1 MKNIEVQRAILEKI
15 KEYNRIIIFRHSRP
29 DGDAVGSTKGL
40 QSLLKLNF
48 PKKEIYLQNSDYCDY
63 MKFLGPEDEPIADEL
78 YADALG
84 IVVDTG
90 TLDRISNKKYD
101 LCRELIKIDHH
112 IDIKPYGDISWVEEE
127 RSSSCEMIAK
137 FYDSFKD
144 ELKIDGA
151 TARFIYTGMVT
162 DSGRFRYRSVS
173 GETLRLAGLMLEQG
187 IDTDILYANL
197 YLDEYNSLKFKSYV
211 YKHMKM
217 TENGVVHIFVDR
229 KMQKKFGLTSE
240 QASNVISYLDSIK
253 GSLIWLAFIEGKK
266 GDNAIRVRLRSRF
279 ITVNQI
285 AERYSGGGHACASGA
300 TVHTRREAMRLVKE
314 ADETL
319 AKYKQENEGWL

>member
-1 MKNIEVQRAILEKI
+1 MFGCDDQAKDEFLGKRGLKKDAPRCERSQSNLWFVKPEELESFGPPTGEGYVWLNEDVKSGDI
-15 KEYNRIIIFRHSRP
+15 SDPYLHAGYETMEFTFTRP
-29 DGDAVGSTKGL
+29 DGSGIRHE
-40 QSLLKLNF
+40 LLKDGDWVRVKCL
-48 PKKEIYLQNSDYCDY
+48 
-63 MKFLGPEDEPIADEL
+63 ED
-78 YADALG
+78 
-84 IVVDTG
+84 
-90 TLDRISNKKYD
+90 
-101 LCRELIKIDHH
+101 
-112 IDIKPYGDISWVEEE
+112 
-127 RSSSCEMIAK
+127 AK
-137 FYDSFKD
+137 
-144 ELKIDGA
+144 GA

-197 YLDEYNSLKFKSYV
+197 YLDEYKALKFKSYV

-217 TENGVVHIFVDR
+217 TANGVVHIFVDR

-266 GDNAIRVRLRSRF
+266 GDKAIRVRLRSRF

-285 AERYSGGGHACASGA
+285 AERHNGGGHDCASGA
-300 TVHTRREAMRLVKE
+300 TVYSKKEMAELIREADVELGE
-314 ADETL
+314 
-319 AKYKQENEGWL
+319 YKKSREGWL